1 MWIISTFDPKFQKK
15 TIGKNIER
23 YWSENILH
31 ITKSKLFLWMK
42 VLIPTMFLTIVLITL
57 MTFVLITI
65 KLERLIITL
74 IIILL
79 VWWTVP
85 MLKILKLY
93 LDYKMDFVVVNPRS
107 LIRYNQ
113 EWFFKRISKTIDL
126 KDIRSTSVRKS
137 WFINSIFNNGEL
149 VILSESGWTGTGTWA
164 GEIVF
169 RFVYHPDLRNSEINK
184 LLNNNEIIYKN
195 SWDIQKEIIDEETNI
210 YW

>member
-15 TIGKNIER
+15 TISKNIER

-31 ITKSKLFLWMK
+31 ITKSKLFFWLK
-42 VLIPTMFLTIVLITL
+42 ILIPTIFLTSILITL
-57 MTFVLITI
+57 LTLVLMY
-65 KLERLIITL
+65 LEVERLIITL
-74 IIILL
+74 IITVLIG
-79 VWWTVP
+79 WIVP
-85 MLKILKLY
+85 MLKVLKLY

-126 KDIRSTSVRKS
+126 KDIRSTSVRKA

-149 VILSESGWTGTGTWA
+149 VFLSEAGGMWTETTRA

-169 RFVYHPDLRNSEINK
+169 RFVYHPDLRNSQVNK
-184 LLNNNEIIYKN
+184 LLNKN
-195 SWDIQKEIIDEETNI
+195 HSVSQNIWAVQDQKIN
-210 YW
+210 